1 MEPHLPLYKSMGRV
15 LNLLLVTDN
24 TPASF
29 KKDVLTIYRYNIVI
43 YINRVVIRG
52 LINFLTWI
60 ICTFLT
66 GYAPSANQLHNMNGS
81 NSITA
86 EHCESKRWYETITR

>member
-1 MEPHLPLYKSMGRV
+1 MGIV
-15 LNLLLVTDN
+15 LNLLLVTHN

-52 LINFLTWI
+52 LINFLT
-60 ICTFLT
+60 
-66 GYAPSANQLHNMNGS
+66 
-81 NSITA
+81 
-86 EHCESKRWYETITR
+86 